1 MVFIQEKIRSEI
13 ENKHPAIRKNK
24 SPSQLNSILSFAPS
38 VRIKNAPSKIKITDK
53 TCNLDIF
60 SLSQIKEINSV
71 KNGRNPLKK
80 TALCAA
86 GANIKPLKTNS
97 I

>member
-1 MVFIQEKIRSEI
+1 MKTLLAEVFVEVLTGAAQHYVSEKTSLI
-13 ENKHPAIRKNK
+13 EERN
-24 SPSQLNSILSFAPS
+24 
-38 VRIKNAPSKIKITDK
+38 
-53 TCNLDIF
+53 
-60 SLSQIKEINSV
+60 LSQIKEINSV

-86 GANIKPLKTNS
+86 GAYIKPLKTNS